1 MQAKKFGILGNAA
14 KPGAKEAVNELLKL
28 LHARGANECT
38 VSSELADI
46 ITGSTKY
53 HSSASPLEIA
63 KSSDII
69 FSLGGDGTLLTA
81 ARSII
86 RANPSVELIGV
97 NLGKLG
103 FIAENSPDVM
113 PEIIDELWADK
124 LIREERLLIG
134 AKITSESDDKTG
146 VEIRRDDLDPSREGE
161 RGDKAHLVALN
172 EIAIDNYGSTRM
184 LTFEI
189 IVQGSLLGT
198 IRADGLIIA
207 SPTGSTGYAASA
219 GGPIVEPTSPVII
232 ITPIAAHT
240 LTVRP
245 VIVPEWYEID
255 LRITCEAATP
265 ALIVA
270 DGQEEVVAVTPAL
283 VRLSG
288 HPDKLKLLRRSTHTY
303 FDLLRTK
310 LLWSADARQLV
321 ETRYIASL
329 HTK

>member
-1 MQAKKFGILGNAA
+1 MQAKRFGILGNAA
-14 KPGAKEAVNELLKL
+14 KLGAKETVNHLLKL
-28 LHARGANECT
+28 LHDRGANECT
-38 VSSELADI
+38 LSSELADLVE
-46 ITGSTKY
+46 GGQKFN
-53 HSSASPLEIA
+53 SSASPLDIA
-63 KSSDII
+63 ASSDII

-81 ARSII
+81 ARSIM
-86 RANPSVELIGV
+86 RANPLVELIGV

-103 FIAENSPDVM
+103 FIAENAPELL

-124 LIREERLLIG
+124 LVREDRLLIG
-134 AKITSESDDKTG
+134 ATVSSESDKTNG
-146 VEIRRDDLDPSREGE
+146 TEIRRDDLDRSREGQ
-161 RGDKAHLVALN
+161 RGDKAHLLALN
-172 EIAIDNYGSTRM
+172 EIVVDNFGSTRM

-189 IVQGSLLGT
+189 MVQGALLGT

-219 GGPIVEPTSPVII
+219 GGPIVEPTSPVVI
-232 ITPIAAHT
+232 ITPIASHT

-255 LRITCEAATP
+255 LRITNEGGTP

-270 DGQEEVVAVTPAL
+270 DGQEEVVADTPAI

-288 HPDKLKLLRRSTHTY
+288 HSNRLKLLRRTTNTY

-310 LLWSADARQLV
+310 LLWSADAR
-321 ETRYIASL
+321 EGRR
-329 HTK
+329 

>member
-14 KPGAKEAVNELLKL
+14 KSGTKEKLIELLSL
-28 LHARGANECT
+28 LHARGVDNCLVNSEIASLISG
-38 VSSELADI
+38 SS
-46 ITGSTKY
+46 TNY
-53 HSSASPLEIA
+53 SSASPLEIA
-63 KSSDII
+63 ADSEII
-69 FSLGGDGTLLTA
+69 FSLGGDGTMLGA
-81 ARSII
+81 ARAII
-86 RANPSVELIGV
+86 RANPEARLIGI

-103 FIAENSPDVM
+103 FIAENP
-113 PEIIDELWADK
+113 PDELPKIVEELWNDEFI
-124 LIREERLLIG
+124 LEERLLIG
-134 AKITSESDDKTG
+134 AEVRSQSDRSTG
-146 VEIRRDDLDPSREGE
+146 IEIRRDDLDPSRESE
-161 RGDKAHLVALN
+161 RGDIAHLAALN
-172 EIAIDNYGSTRM
+172 EIVVDNFGSTRM

-189 IVQGSLLGT
+189 TVQGALLGT

-232 ITPIAAHT
+232 ITPIASHT

-255 LRITCEAATP
+255 LRITNEGGTP

-270 DGQEEVVAVTPAL
+270 DGQEEVVCNTPAL

-288 HPDKLKLLRRSTHTY
+288 YPTKLKLLRRKTNTY

-310 LLWSADARQLV
+310 LLWSADPRDG
-321 ETRYIASL
+321 RN
-329 HTK
+329 

>member
-1 MQAKKFGILGNAA
+1 MVQSKKFGILGNAA
-14 KPGAKEAVNELLKL
+14 KPGAKETVNHLLNL
-28 LHARGANECT
+28 LHERGINQCM
-38 VSSELADI
+38 VSAELADI
-46 ITGSTKY
+46 ITEGKYNTGSP
-53 HSSASPLEIA
+53 SEIA

-86 RANPSVELIGV
+86 RTNPSVELIGV

-103 FIAENSPDVM
+103 FIAENAPEIL
-113 PEIIDELWADK
+113 PEIINELWSDT

-134 AKITSESDDKTG
+134 AEVRSESDNKTG
-146 VEIRRDDLDPSREGE
+146 IEIRRDDLDSSREGSKS
-161 RGDKAHLVALN
+161 DKAHLIGLN
-172 EIAIDNYGSTRM
+172 EIAIDNFGSTRM

-189 IVQGSLLGT
+189 TVQGSLLGT

-232 ITPIAAHT
+232 ITPIASHT

-245 VIVPEWYEID
+245 VIVPEWYDID
-255 LRITCEAATP
+255 LRITCDAATP

-288 HPDKLKLLRRSTHTY
+288 HPKKLKLLRRSAHTY

-310 LLWSADARQLV
+310 LLWSADAR
-321 ETRYIASL
+321 EGRW
-329 HTK
+329 

>member
-14 KPGAKEAVNELLKL
+14 KPGAAEKLNELLRL
-28 LHARGANECT
+28 LHAHGASSCLISSDLANL
-38 VSSELADI
+38 VS
-46 ITGSTKY
+46 GSSKD
-53 HSSASPLEIA
+53 HSSASSLQIA
-63 KSSDII
+63 QQSEII
-69 FSLGGDGTLLTA
+69 FSLGGDGTMLGA
-81 ARSII
+81 ARAII
-86 RANPSVELIGV
+86 RTNPTVELIGI

-103 FIAENSPDVM
+103 FIAENA
-113 PEIIDELWADK
+113 PEDLPKIIDELWADK
-124 LIREERLLIG
+124 LLREDRLLIG
-134 AKITSESDDKTG
+134 AQVTSEFDNKTG
-146 VEIRRDDLDPSREGE
+146 IEIRRDDLDPSRESE
-161 RGDKAHLVALN
+161 RGDIAHLAALN
-172 EIAIDNYGSTRM
+172 EIVVDNYGSTRM

-189 IVQGSLLGT
+189 TVQGSLLGT

-232 ITPIAAHT
+232 ITPIASHT

-255 LRITCEAATP
+255 LRITNDGGTP

-270 DGQEEVVAVTPAL
+270 DGQEEVVAYTPAL

-288 HPDKLKLLRRSTHTY
+288 HPNKLKLLRRRTNTY

-310 LLWSADARQLV
+310 LLWSADAR
-321 ETRYIASL
+321 EGRR
-329 HTK
+329 

>member
-14 KPGAKEAVNELLKL
+14 KPGAKETVNELLKL
-28 LHARGANECT
+28 LYARGANDCRI
-38 VSSELADI
+38 SSELADI
-46 ITGSTKY
+46 IEGSTTY
-53 HSSASPLEIA
+53 SYSASPLEIA
-63 KSSDII
+63 KSSDVI

-86 RANPSVELIGV
+86 RSNPSVELIGI

-103 FIAENSPDVM
+103 FIAENA
-113 PEIIDELWADK
+113 PEILPEIVNELWVDK

-134 AKITSESDDKTG
+134 ASVTSESNKKSGT
-146 VEIRRDDLDPSREGE
+146 VIRRDDLDASREGMQS
-161 RGDKAHLVALN
+161 DKAHLIGLN

-232 ITPIAAHT
+232 ITPIASHT

-255 LRITCEAATP
+255 LRITCDAATP

-270 DGQEEVVAVTPAL
+270 DGQEEVVAETPTL

-288 HPDKLKLLRRSTHTY
+288 HPDKLKLLRRSTHSY

-310 LLWSADARQLV
+310 LLWSADAR
-321 ETRYIASL
+321 EGRW
-329 HTK
+329 

>member
-14 KPGAKEAVNELLKL
+14 KPGAKETVTELLKL
-28 LHARGANECT
+28 LHEHGVSECM

-46 ITGSTKY
+46 ISEGSNY
-53 HSSASPLEIA
+53 RSSASPLEIA
-63 KSSDII
+63 RTSDII

-86 RANPSVELIGV
+86 RTNPSVELIGV

-103 FIAENSPDVM
+103 FIAENSP
-113 PEIIDELWADK
+113 EILPNIVAELWSDK

-134 AKITSESDDKTG
+134 ASVTSESDTKTG
-146 VEIRRDDLDPSREGE
+146 TEIRRDDLDPSREGE
-161 RGDKAHLVALN
+161 RGDMAHLAALN
-172 EIAIDNYGSTRM
+172 EIVVDNYASTRM

-189 IVQGSLLGT
+189 RVQGSLLGK

-232 ITPIAAHT
+232 ITPIAPHS

-245 VIVPEWYEID
+245 VIVPEWHEID
-255 LRITCEAATP
+255 LRITNDGGTP

-270 DGQEEVVAVTPAL
+270 DGQEEVVANTPAL

-288 HPDKLKLLRRSTHTY
+288 HSNKLKLLRRSENTY

-310 LLWSADARQLV
+310 LLWSADAR
-321 ETRYIASL
+321 EGRR
-329 HTK
+329 

>member
-1 MQAKKFGILGNAA
+1 LQAKKIGILGNAL
-14 KPGAKEAVNELLKL
+14 KHSAKETVNELLKL
-28 LHARGANECT
+28 LHAHGAGDSML
-38 VSSELADI
+38 SSELAGLVNG
-46 ITGSTKY
+46 TLKY
-53 HSSASPLEIA
+53 SSSSSPLEIA
-63 KSSDII
+63 ASSDII

-86 RANPSVELIGV
+86 RTNPSVELIGI

-103 FIAENSPDVM
+103 FIAENAPDILPQIV
-113 PEIIDELWADK
+113 DELWSDN
-124 LIREERLLIG
+124 LLRENRLLIG
-134 AKITSESDDKTG
+134 ASVRSEADSKMG

-161 RGDKAHLVALN
+161 KGDIAHLAALN
-172 EIAIDNYGSTRM
+172 EIAIDNFGSTRM

-198 IRADGLIIA
+198 IRADGLIVA

-232 ITPIAAHT
+232 ITPIASHT

-255 LRITCEAATP
+255 LRITNDGGTP

-288 HPDKLKLLRRSTHTY
+288 HPNKLRLLRRKTHTY

-310 LLWSADARQLV
+310 LLWSADAR
-321 ETRYIASL
+321 EGRW
-329 HTK
+329 

>member
-1 MQAKKFGILGNAA
+1 MVQSKKFGILGNAA
-14 KPGAKEAVNELLKL
+14 KPGAKETVNHLLNL
-28 LHARGANECT
+28 LHERGINQCM
-38 VSSELADI
+38 VSAELADI
-46 ITGSTKY
+46 ITEGKYNTGSP
-53 HSSASPLEIA
+53 SEIA

-86 RANPSVELIGV
+86 RTNPSVELIGV

-103 FIAENSPDVM
+103 FIAENAPEIL
-113 PEIIDELWADK
+113 PEIINELWSDT

-134 AKITSESDDKTG
+134 AEVRSESDNKTG
-146 VEIRRDDLDPSREGE
+146 IEIRRDDLDSSREGSKS
-161 RGDKAHLVALN
+161 DKAHLIGLN
-172 EIAIDNYGSTRM
+172 EIAIDNFGSTRM

-189 IVQGSLLGT
+189 TVQGSLLGT

-232 ITPIAAHT
+232 ITPIASHT

-245 VIVPEWYEID
+245 VIVPEWYDID
-255 LRITCEAATP
+255 LRITCDAATP

-288 HPDKLKLLRRSTHTY
+288 HPNKLKLLRRSAHTY

-310 LLWSADARQLV
+310 LLWSADAR
-321 ETRYIASL
+321 EGRW
-329 HTK
+329 

>member
-1 MQAKKFGILGNAA
+1 MQPQKIGILGNAS
-14 KPGAKEAVNELLKL
+14 KPGAKETVNDLLKL
-28 LHARGANECT
+28 LHARGVDEPM
-38 VSSELADI
+38 VSSELAGI
-46 ITGSTKY
+46 ISDDWKY
-53 HSSASPLEIA
+53 YSSASPLEIA
-63 KSSDII
+63 KASDII

-86 RANPSVELIGV
+86 RSNSSVELIGV

-103 FIAENSPDVM
+103 FIAENA
-113 PEIIDELWADK
+113 PEVLPQIIDELWADQ
-124 LIREERLLIG
+124 LLREERLLIG
-134 AKITSESDDKTG
+134 ATVTSESDTQSG
-146 VEIRRDDLDPSREGE
+146 IEIRRDDLDPSSEGK
-161 RGDKAHLVALN
+161 RGSKAHLVALN

-189 IVQGSLLGT
+189 TVQGSLLGT

-232 ITPIAAHT
+232 ITPIASHT

-245 VIVPEWYEID
+245 VIVPEWYEIE
-255 LRITCEAATP
+255 LRITCDAATP

-283 VRLSG
+283 VRLCG
-288 HPDKLKLLRRSTHTY
+288 HPKKLKLLRRRAYTY

-310 LLWSADARQLV
+310 LLWSADARDG
-321 ETRYIASL
+321 RR
-329 HTK
+329 

>member
-1 MQAKKFGILGNAA
+1 M
-14 KPGAKEAVNELLKL
+14 
-28 LHARGANECT
+28 
-38 VSSELADI
+38 VSTELAEI
-46 ITGSTKY
+46 ISESNKY

-86 RANPSVELIGV
+86 RTNPSVELIGI

-103 FIAENSPDVM
+103 FIAENSP
-113 PEIIDELWADK
+113 EILPQIVAELWSDN
-124 LIREERLLIG
+124 LIREDRLLID
-134 AKITSESDDKTG
+134 ANVTSESDNKTG
-146 VEIRRDDLDPSREGE
+146 TEIRRDDLDPSREGE
-161 RGDKAHLVALN
+161 RGDIAHLAALN
-172 EIAIDNYGSTRM
+172 EIVVDNYGSTRM

-189 IVQGSLLGT
+189 RVQGSLLGK

-207 SPTGSTGYAASA
+207 SPTGSTGYAVSA

-232 ITPIAAHT
+232 IIPIAPHS

-255 LRITCEAATP
+255 LRITNEGGTP

-270 DGQEEVVAVTPAL
+270 DGQEEVVADTPAL

-288 HPDKLKLLRRSTHTY
+288 HPNKLKLLRRSENTY

-310 LLWSADARQLV
+310 LLWSADAR
-321 ETRYIASL
+321 EGRR
-329 HTK
+329 